1 MNRLRGEMINR
12 KHKAFYRV
20 LLFAAL
26 ALLWL
31 GSPVLA
37 DSRFYLELPVDF
49 EFSGD
54 IDGSADS
61 VSGII
66 LGWGFESHI
75 GLGFEKIS
83 ATANDS
89 VLGVQGD
96 VDYTFVDVFVF
107 LPAFGL
113 DWQFGVGKGRVDLA
127 LQDSGG
133 KTFSTDGAD
142 AWQWFLTAGFRIG
155 DATSIHLGYRKIS
168 ADTDNLT
175 VNNASSGLAF
185 DLDGRTLSLGIQFIF
200 F

>member
-1 MNRLRGEMINR
+1 MNRLRGEMINMKR
-12 KHKAFYRV
+12 NAFYRV
-20 LLFAAL
+20 LLFVAL
-26 ALLWL
+26 ASLWL

-37 DSRFYLELPVDF
+37 DSRLYLELPVDF

-61 VSGII
+61 VSGFIV
-66 LGWGFESHI
+66 GWGFASHI

-83 ATANDS
+83 ATAIDT
-89 VLGVQGD
+89 VLDVRGD

-113 DWQFGVGKGRVDLA
+113 DWQFGVGSGSVDLA
-127 LQDSGG
+127 LADSAGN
-133 KTFSTDGAD
+133 TFTTDGAD
-142 AWQWFLTAGFRIG
+142 AWQWFLTAGYQFG
-155 DATSIHLGYRKIS
+155 DATSIHLGFRKIS

-175 VNNASSGLAF
+175 INNAPSGQAF
-185 DLDGRTLSLGIQFIF
+185 DVSGRTLSLGIQFIF